1 MYLRH
6 VDILKKGKRHTYW
19 ALVRS
24 VRQGTKVRQ
33 ELVCYLGE
41 LDAQGR
47 LKARAWARRITGRE
61 HPGQL
66 DFLEPPPEETLQVKL
81 KGVRLERCRK
91 FGDVW
96 LAWVLW
102 CALQFDELFGR
113 LLPAGR
119 EDVPWSAVLAT
130 LVFARLCEP
139 SSELHIAEQWFR
151 KTALP
156 DLLNI
161 PEEKLNYDRL
171 YRGLELLLSF
181 KPEVEK
187 HVKQR
192 LGELFAVSYD
202 ILLYD
207 MTSTYFEGAV
217 AGNELAQY
225 GYSRDKRSDCK
236 QINIALVTTKDG
248 LPLAYEVFSGNTAD
262 VTTMQR
268 IVTQIEAK
276 FGKADRI
283 WIVDRGMVSAA
294 VWGWLRREAH
304 PYIVGT
310 PKCEL
315 KKFEAQLLDGRD
327 WVEIRDGLEVKQ
339 CPAPDGTETFILC
352 RSQARQEK
360 ERAMRER
367 FAARIIAGLQRLQ
380 NRLAHAHKQQDR
392 GVLERQ
398 IGRLLQQNGRA
409 AKLFEVQVRERPE
422 CQCGVEVVWQRREK
436 VDEWAE
442 LSEGCYLLRASQ
454 VNWAPDELWRAYMN
468 LADVENAFRIQKTE
482 LEIRP
487 VFHQTADGV
496 RAHIFVCFIAYVLWK
511 TLEQWSQRA
520 GLGRSPRKLLE
531 ELAQIQSA
539 DVVLPTTDGRQL
551 RVRCVT
557 TPEKAL
563 SLLLERLG
571 LELPK
576 RLRPPHNLSDKM

>member
-294 VWGWLRREAH
+294 VLGWLRREAH

-339 CPAPDGTETFILC
+339 CPAPDGTETFIRLI
-352 RSQARQEK
+352 RK
-360 ERAMRER
+360 ERTSPSAGQKNSDEFSEAWAAQER
-367 FAARIIAGLQRLQ
+367 GCGECRRRTQ
-380 NRLAHAHKQQDR
+380 NDEHSSA
-392 GVLERQ
+392 GVL
-398 IGRLLQQNGRA
+398 
-409 AKLFEVQVRERPE
+409 
-422 CQCGVEVVWQRREK
+422 
-436 VDEWAE
+436 
-442 LSEGCYLLRASQ
+442 SQ
-454 VNWAPDELWRAYMN
+454 HPGYPSA
-468 LADVENAFRIQKTE
+468 
-482 LEIRP
+482 
-487 VFHQTADGV
+487 
-496 RAHIFVCFIAYVLWK
+496 
-511 TLEQWSQRA
+511 
-520 GLGRSPRKLLE
+520 GRSPALP
-531 ELAQIQSA
+531 ASVSP
-539 DVVLPTTDGRQL
+539 DVAPDTPGPALVQQL
-551 RVRCVT
+551 RPLLVVAFLSSACLVNSHCEVRKIRMNRECG
-557 TPEKAL
+557 TPT
-563 SLLLERLG
+563 RLAV
-571 LELPK
+571 LK
-576 RLRPPHNLSDKM
+576 MRL